1 MEKQSS
7 FKSFND
13 WAKNSIILKLLI
25 MGFLILVL
33 LIPSKMT
40 DSLIEERETTYDSAT
55 VEVGSKWGKMQTIA
69 GPILSVPYKYFIQ
82 EGDDKDIGNF
92 KYAHFLPE
100 KLEITGKILP
110 ETLNRGIYEIVVYN
124 SELKF
129 EGFFSPPNFDEI
141 NINKNAFVW
150 ENAFLTVGIT
160 DMRGIKE
167 KIELNWGNK
176 EYLFSPGIESMEVV
190 KSGVSV
196 NVHLDTTTI
205 DKKNYKFSFSLNLN
219 GSKELNFMPLGK
231 ETDVEIS
238 STWNNPGFDGAFLPD
253 NREISTD
260 GFTAVWKVL
269 HLNRTYPQQWKGSFY
284 NIYDSKFGVRLLFPV
299 NEYQKIMRS
308 SKYAILFILLT
319 FLIFFFIEVINKKR
333 IHPLKYLLV
342 GLGLIIFYTLLLSL
356 TEHINFTF
364 AYLISSVSII
374 LLITFYSKSFLS
386 KFLTILIGIILTILY
401 LFLYSLLQLQDYALL
416 LGSIGLFVVLAI
428 VMYFSRKID
437 YGNSIEPD
445 KIKEEK
451 SGVGSSSK

>member
-7 FKSFND
+7 FRSFNE
-13 WAKNSIILKLLI
+13 WAKDSIILKLLI

-40 DSLIEERETTYDSAT
+40 DSLIKERESTYDSAT
-55 VEVGSKWGKMQTIA
+55 VGVGSKWGKMQTIA
-69 GPILSVPYKYFIQ
+69 GPILSVPYKYY
-82 EGDDKDIGNF
+82 KDTRSF

-100 KLEITGKILP
+100 ELNISGNIIPEI
-110 ETLNRGIYEIVVYN
+110 LNRGIYDVVVYN
-124 SELKF
+124 SVLMC
-129 EGFFSPPNFDEI
+129 EGFFSPPDLEDI
-141 NINKNAFVW
+141 SINKNAFVW
-150 ENAFLTVGIT
+150 EDAFLTIGIT

-167 KIELNWGNK
+167 KIELKWDDK
-176 EYLFSPGIESMEVV
+176 KYFFSPGMESMEIV

-196 NVHLDTTTI
+196 NVHLDTTAI
-205 DKKNYKFSFSLNLN
+205 DKKNYKFSFSVNLN
-219 GSKELNFMPLGK
+219 GSKELNFIPLGK
-231 ETDVEIS
+231 KTDVKLS
-238 STWNNPGFDGAFLPD
+238 SSWNNPGFDGAFLPD
-253 NREISTD
+253 KREINAE
-260 GFTAVWKVL
+260 GFQADWKIL

-284 NIYDSKFGVRLLFPV
+284 NIHDSKFGVRFLFPV

-308 SKYAILFILLT
+308 SKYAILFIFLT
-319 FLIFFFIEVINKKR
+319 FLIFFFVEVINKKR

-356 TEHINFTF
+356 TEHLDFKF

-416 LGSIGLFVVLAI
+416 LGSIGLFIVLAI

-437 YGNSIEPD
+437 YGNRD
-445 KIKEEK
+445 DLNKEK
-451 SGVGSSSK
+451 A

>member
-7 FKSFND
+7 FKSFNE

-40 DSLIEERETTYDSAT
+40 DSLIKERETTYDSAT

-69 GPILSVPYKYFIQ
+69 GPILSVPYNDTVLEKVKYV
-82 EGDDKDIGNF
+82 
-92 KYAHFLPE
+92 HFLPE
-100 KLEITGKILP
+100 KLLINGEIIP
-110 ETLNRGIYEIVVYN
+110 ERRNRGIYEVVVYN
-124 SELKF
+124 SKLKF
-129 EGFFSPPNFDEI
+129 EGVFIPPNFSGLNLNEKDFI
-141 NINKNAFVW
+141 W
-150 ENAFLTVGIT
+150 EDAFLSIGIT
-160 DMRGIKE
+160 DLRGIQE
-167 KIELNWGNK
+167 KIELNWNK
-176 EYLFSPGIESMEVV
+176 KKFLFSPGMESKDII

-196 NVHLDTTTI
+196 NVPLDTTAL
-205 DKKNYKFSFSLNLN
+205 KESNYKFTFDLNIN
-219 GSKELNFMPLGK
+219 GSSELNFMPLGK

-253 NREISTD
+253 KREISTD

-284 NIYDSKFGVRLLFPV
+284 KIYDSKFGVRLLFPV

-319 FLIFFFIEVINKKR
+319 FLIFFFVEVINKKR

-356 TEHINFTF
+356 TEHINFKF

-386 KFLTILIGIILTILY
+386 KFLTFLTGIILTILY

-437 YGNSIEPD
+437 YGNSD
-445 KIKEEK
+445 DLNKEK
-451 SGVGSSSK
+451 A